1 MKFKVGQRVRLVYR
15 EPGVK
20 CGPTLIPIG
29 TEGTIVSLGYPLTWN
44 MRWDGYGERHSNGRR
59 FGANECSLAPLTDP
73 GFESFME
80 RIQKPLTKPEW
91 EAA

>member
-1 MKFKVGQRVRLVYR
+1 MKFKVGQRVRVAQVNR
-15 EPGVK
+15 FGCAHPA
-20 CGPTLIPIG
+20 IG
-29 TEGTIVSLGYPLTWN
+29 SVGTILGPDHMGLYEYAVRHDSEGDN
-44 MRWDGYGERHSNGRR
+44 HHYHDGFELS
-59 FGANECSLAPLTDP
+59 PLTDP